1 MILVLAGCSNTADI
15 AKQETVEAA
24 ESVYTSAVASEL
36 TQTQATVMEPEP
48 EPEPQ
53 LFCDFEAE
61 RVTDSDYDEFIDA
74 AEEYMVE
81 NEYQGAVLLAYNG
94 EIILAS
100 GYGYADEMTGRKCKA
115 YDTFEIGSISKQM
128 TAAAVLQ
135 LAEQGKLGLDDTIDE
150 YFPDY
155 KYGSM
160 TTIRHLLQMRS
171 GMVDF
176 INNPALYFPEDY
188 LEQYIAAADT
198 GDDSEEILEREFLLK
213 YLNYPSLHNVPGD
226 GFNYSNTNYYLLGLI
241 MEQVTGESFQ
251 EYMLREIFERCD
263 MLTANNDFRNTTARG
278 YYEDG
283 TSLSMSLSTSL
294 GCGSVNASVYDLYQW
309 GTHLFAGDVMSK
321 RSLREMLSAIDNY
334 GLGMRTDGDVY
345 FHRGNTD
352 VFNGFIAFY
361 PDGFVTIALTNCP
374 MREVNAGNIASEL
387 HVFFEDICKQP

>member
-1 MILVLAGCSNTADI
+1 MILVLSGCSNTTGI
-15 AKQETVEAA
+15 LKQETVEAT
-24 ESVYTSAVASEL
+24 ERVYTSAVTSEPP
-36 TQTQATVMEPEP
+36 QTQATVTTPEP
-48 EPEPQ
+48 EPERQ

-61 RVTDSDYDEFIDA
+61 RVTNPDYDEFIDA
-74 AEEYMVE
+74 AEEYIAE
-81 NEYQGAVLLAYNG
+81 NEYQGTVLLAYNG

-100 GYGYADEMTGRKCKA
+100 GYGYADEMTGRMCKA

-188 LEQYIAAADT
+188 LEEYTAAADT
-198 GDDSEEILEREFLLK
+198 GDDSEEVLERDFLLK

-226 GFNYSNTNYYLLGLI
+226 AFNYSNTNYYLLGLI
-241 MEQVTGESFQ
+241 IEQVTGESFQ
-251 EYMLREIFERCD
+251 EYMSREIFGRCD
-263 MLTANNDFRNTTARG
+263 MLTANNDFRDTTARG
-278 YYEDG
+278 YYGDG

-309 GTHLFAGDVMSK
+309 GTHLFAGDVISK
-321 RSLREMLSAIDNY
+321 RSLRQMLSAIDDY
-334 GLGMRTDGDVY
+334 GLGMRTDSDIY

-361 PDGFVTIALTNCP
+361 PDGFVTIALTNSP
-374 MREVNAGNIASEL
+374 MRKVNAGNIASEL

>member
-1 MILVLAGCSNTADI
+1 MILTLAGCSNTADVV
-15 AKQETVEAA
+15 KLETVETT
-24 ESVYTSAVASEL
+24 ESVQTSAVTSQP
-36 TQTQATVMEPEP
+36 QTQVTTSEPEP

-53 LFCDFEAE
+53 LFCDYEAE
-61 RVTDSDYDEFIDA
+61 RVTNSNYDEFIDA
-74 AEEYMVE
+74 AEEYITE

-100 GYGYADEMTGRKCKA
+100 GYGYADEMTGRMCTA

-155 KYGSM
+155 KYGNM

-176 INNPALYFPEDY
+176 INNPALYFPEEY
-188 LEQYIAAADT
+188 LEEYMAAADT
-198 GDDSEEILEREFLLK
+198 GDEYEDVLEREFLLQ
-213 YLNYPSLHNVPGD
+213 YLNYPNLHNVPGD

-251 EYMLREIFERCD
+251 EYMSREIFERCD
-263 MLTANNDFRNTTARG
+263 MLTANNDFRDTTARG

-309 GTHLFAGDVMSK
+309 GTHLFAGDVISEQ
-321 RSLREMLSAIDNY
+321 SLRDMLDAIDDY
-334 GLGMRTDGDVY
+334 GLGMRTDGDIY
-345 FHRGNTD
+345 YHRGNTD

-374 MREVNAGNIASEL
+374 MREVNAGDIASEL
-387 HVFFEDICKQP
+387 HVFFEDICMQS